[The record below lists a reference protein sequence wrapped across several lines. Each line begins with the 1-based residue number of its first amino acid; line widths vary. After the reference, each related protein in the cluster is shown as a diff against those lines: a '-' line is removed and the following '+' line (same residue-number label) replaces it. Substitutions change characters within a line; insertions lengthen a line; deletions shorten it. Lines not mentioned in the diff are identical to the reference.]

1 MPPETKPVISKLEDM
16 TCKNCLYSNKHW
28 QEETVKCR
36 LDLDSELDDFAKI
49 SNVNFFCSHGRWL
62 TGRFYSSDL
71 KQELTVDDFDDCYYH
86 IVRAEMFHDKITPS
100 NEYNYRTDVLSK
112 LTTLISE
119 LGWMPESGSLAKS
132 AEEILGMLEEMWE
145 G

>member
-86 IVRAEMFHDKITPS
+86 IVRAEMFKDRITPTTEFS
-100 NEYNYRTDVLSK
+100 YRGDVLSNLDVLILELLK
-112 LTTLISE
+112 IPEMHEQYKRAFAIKRTL
-119 LGWMPESGSLAKS
+119 K
-132 AEEILGMLEEMWE
+132 EIWKE
-145 G
+145 